1 MIFVLTFHMKKTPQ
15 DHIKRLILA
24 NISKTF
30 PRNKCAL
37 RQNYLWD
44 ILFRNIIT
52 MFFHASDICLTNNIE
67 GEGNF

>member
-24 NISKTF
+24 NISKIF
-30 PRNKCAL
+30 PRNKSAL
-37 RQNYLWD
+37 RQNYLWH

-52 MFFHASDICLTNNIE
+52 MFLCE
-67 GEGNF
+67 